1 MDGGGIEGQ
10 YGVWCPI
17 RWKGVNSIF
26 GSWAHYLV
34 SLSTL
39 SLHAV
44 FVYALIFWIV
54 TLCLDEL
61 IGAMMCVLG

>member
-26 GSWAHYLV
+26 GSWAHYLA

-39 SLHAV
+39 SLHAM
-44 FVYALIFWIV
+44 FVYALIFG
-54 TLCLDEL
+54 L
-61 IGAMMCVLG
+61 